1 MRTRDDFFVAE
12 PEGTVTVGLTKHVRL
27 TAGAGYRLIAGA
39 RGTRNRL
46 QGASGSVALQI
57 GGG

>member
-1 MRTRDDFFVAE
+1 MRDEFFVAE
-12 PEGTVTVGLTKHVRL
+12 PEATVIVGLTRHVRV

-39 RGTRNRL
+39 RGTRDRL
-46 QGASGSVALQI
+46 DGATGSVALQI